1 MKTDIELDGIDNSGV
16 NQSPCLAERKNY
28 NLETEEP
35 NALHFPEIKDDDS
48 WEVDSC
54 SKLNIVSSMKPE
66 MVVDCGLD
74 ERKHLENPDES
85 NIFTNME
92 MKLFFGVEDEVKNS
106 DAKARSSND
115 VALDMSITECNSSD
129 IKEDIEDTYFTV
141 RKDVPEDT
149 EETME
154 LSNDLSGLDAAMA
167 DKSPLLKGSEIG
179 KGEDSENAAAF
190 RTELNLLNATAGK
203 ERSKSVPVKQL
214 ISSIMKSKSKPGLIQ
229 RTPKLPIFHDMKE
242 NERSSKREQISN
254 QTTPKTTSKLRL
266 PLRRI

>member
-1 MKTDIELDGIDNSGV
+1 
-16 NQSPCLAERKNY
+16 
-28 NLETEEP
+28 
-35 NALHFPEIKDDDS
+35 
-48 WEVDSC
+48 
-54 SKLNIVSSMKPE
+54 MKPE
-66 MVVDCGLD
+66 MFVDCGSD

-92 MKLFFGVEDEVKNS
+92 MKLFFPVEDEVKNS
-106 DAKARSSND
+106 DAKARYGND

-129 IKEDIEDTYFTV
+129 IKEDIEDTYFRV
-141 RKDVPEDT
+141 RKDDPEDT

-179 KGEDSENAAAF
+179 KGEGGENAAAF
-190 RTELNLLNATAGK
+190 RTELNLLNATAEK
-203 ERSKSVPVKQL
+203 ERRKSVPVKQF

-242 NERSSKREQISN
+242 NERSSKREQIAN
-254 QTTPKTTSKLRL
+254 RTTPKTSKLRL
-266 PLRRI
+266 PLGRI